1 MAEVRLVNV
10 TKKFGK
16 TVAVDNLSLY
26 IKDAEFVTLVGPSGC
41 GKTTTLRLI
50 AGLEEVTRGEI
61 YIGNRLVNDVPP
73 KDRGISM
80 VFQSYALFPHMS
92 VAANIAFGLK
102 IAKAPRDEILNKLK
116 WVLRLLDLEGLE
128 KRRPRELS
136 GGQRQ
141 RVALGRALVLDPQ
154 ILLLDEPLS
163 NLDAK
168 LRLRM
173 RIELKRIHKKI
184 RQTILYV
191 THDQVEAMSM
201 SDKIAIID
209 RGVLRQVGSPL
220 EVYNNPRNKFV
231 AGFIGSPP
239 MNFIPAKLVQKD
251 RRILVDTGDFQMPI
265 PTSKKV
271 DKLEGKIGKKVIFG
285 IRPENIYHE
294 SSTKDAPREY
304 KVNAVV
310 DIIEPMGSELIVSLA
325 TGKHLF
331 QAVMGPDTPIEV
343 DRGTKIIIDMD
354 KAHLFDRETEQAIY

>member
-1 MAEVRLVNV
+1 MAEVKLVNV

-16 TVAVDNLSLY
+16 TVAVNNINLH
-26 IKDAEFVTLVGPSGC
+26 IDDAEFVTLVGPSGC

-50 AGLEEVTRGEI
+50 AGLEEITKGEI
-61 YIGNRLVNDVPP
+61 YIGNRVVNDVPP

-102 IAKAPRDEILNKLK
+102 IAKASRDEILNKIRWALE
-116 WVLRLLDLEGLE
+116 LLDLEGLDE
-128 KRRPRELS
+128 RRPRELS

-154 ILLLDEPLS
+154 VLLLDEPLS

-173 RIELKRIHKKI
+173 RTELKRIHRKI
-184 RQTILYV
+184 KQTILYV

-201 SDKIAIID
+201 SDKIAIIN
-209 RGVLRQVGSPL
+209 RGVLMQVGSPL

-239 MNFIPAKLVQKD
+239 MNFIPAKLIQED
-251 RRILVDTGDFQMPI
+251 RRVLVDTGDFRVPI
-265 PTSKKV
+265 PPSKKA
-271 DKLEGKIGKKVIFG
+271 DKLGERTGKEVIFG

-294 SSTKDAPREY
+294 LSAKDAPPEY

-310 DIIEPMGSELIVSLA
+310 DVIEPMGSELIVSLT
-325 TGKHLF
+325 TGKHLL
-331 QAVMGPDTPIEV
+331 QVVMSPDIQVEI
-343 DRGTKIIIDMD
+343 DQKIRVIIDMN
-354 KAHLFDRETEQAIY
+354 KAHLFDQETEQAIF